1 MTSHPLRALA
11 IAAAL
16 ALGTLTTGCATPQK
30 PAVEVAEA
38 SQISG
43 RVVSVHRAHRTVAL
57 RGPQGHVL
65 TVKVDPAVQ
74 NFDQIRVGDEVRL
87 TYLESVAIY
96 VSSDGKPP
104 SADSALDVAVAAK
117 GARPAGE
124 VVAVTDVSA
133 TIEAIN
139 PVRRVLTLR
148 GPQGNLFP
156 VTVDKSVEGFGAL
169 KVGDNVHVRHTEAV
183 ALTVGKP

>member
-1 MTSHPLRALA
+1 MIRPPLRAFA
-11 IAAAL
+11 VAAAL
-16 ALGTLTTGCATPQK
+16 ALGTLITGCATPQK
-30 PAVEVAEA
+30 PAVELAEM
-38 SQISG
+38 SEVSG
-43 RVVSVHRAHRTVAL
+43 RVVAVHRTHRTVSL
-57 RGPQGHVL
+57 RGSQGHVL

-104 SADSALDVAVAAK
+104 SADSALGVAVAAK
-117 GARPAGE
+117 GAKPAGE
-124 VVAVTDVSA
+124 IVAVTDLSA

-139 PVRRVLTLR
+139 PVKRMLTLK

-156 VTVDKSVEGFGAL
+156 VTVDKSVAGFSAL

-183 ALTVGKP
+183 ALTVSKP

>member
-1 MTSHPLRALA
+1 MTSKALRALA
-11 IAAAL
+11 AAAAF
-16 ALGTLTTGCATPQK
+16 ALGSLITGCATPQA
-30 PAVEVAEA
+30 PAVEIAEV

-43 RVVSVHRAHRTVAL
+43 RVVAVHHAHRTVAL

-96 VSSDGKPP
+96 VSSDGRPP
-104 SADSALDVAVAAK
+104 AADGALGVAVAAK

-124 VVAVTDVSA
+124 IVAITDVSA

-148 GPQGNLFP
+148 GPQGNVFP
-156 VTVDKSVEGFGAL
+156 VTVDKSVEGFAAL

-183 ALTVGKP
+183 ALTVSKP